1 MLNLLW
7 PIFLIVSIIYAIA
20 TGKAEQLNSG
30 IFDEVKDAVD
40 LSITFLGTMCLWNGI
55 MKIVQETSLMNKLV
69 KFIEPFMRFLFPKL
83 KGNKRAY
90 QEISLNMVANIMGL
104 GNAATPLGIKAMTTM
119 QKDNPKK
126 DTLTDSMIMF
136 ILINTASLQL
146 IPTNVIAIRMSLG
159 SENSAGIIVPVWIAT
174 VAAAFAGIMATKFAI
189 HKWGEGKDRKW

>member
-30 IFDEVKDAVD
+30 IFDAVKDAVD

-90 QEISLNMVANIMGL
+90 QEISLNMVANITGL

-119 QKDNPKK
+119 QKDNPQK

-174 VAAAFAGIMATKFAI
+174 VAAAFAGIMVTKFAI

>member
-7 PIFLIVSIIYAIA
+7 PSFLIVSIIYAIA

-30 IFDEVKDAVD
+30 IFDAVKDAVD

-83 KGNKRAY
+83 KGNKRAH

-146 IPTNVIAIRMSLG
+146 IPTNVITIRSSLN
-159 SENSAGIIVPVWIAT
+159 SENPAEIVVGVWFCSIVTFIAI
-174 VAAAFAGIMATKFAI
+174 VLLAKIYLKL
-189 HKWGEGKDRKW
+189 RKRKNK